1 MRRSLF
7 LGSVTLLV
15 APAAAAA
22 SEGDAGLSHF
32 FWEIA
37 NLLLLVGV
45 LVYATRKPVSNYLS
59 QRRQDIQD
67 NLAGSEKLLES
78 AEARLAEWNGRAAR
92 LDEEVASIKEGARRS
107 AEAERQ
113 KVVADAHAAAD
124 RIRKTAGAAVESE
137 LRRARKR
144 LRGEAADLAVQLAGG
159 ILEQKV
165 TSEDQDR
172 LVDEFIEKIEQ
183 EGAH

>member
-1 MRRSLF
+1 VRRSPF
-7 LGSVTLLV
+7 LGSAALLV
-15 APAAAAA
+15 TPVAAAA
-22 SEGDAGLSHF
+22 SEGGGDLSHF

-45 LVYATRKPVSNYLS
+45 LVYATRKPVSSYLS

-78 AEARLAEWNGRAAR
+78 AEARLAEWNERAAR
-92 LDEEVASIKEGARRS
+92 LDEEVASIKEAARRS

-113 KVVADAHAAAD
+113 KVVADAHASAD

-137 LRRARKR
+137 LRRAREQ

-172 LVDEFIEKIEQ
+172 LVDEFIEKIER